1 MVDELIVFISEY
13 FDISKDNIKPESTF
27 VADLG
32 LQSYNLIEM
41 CCSIEEKYDIEVS
54 EDDIINIFTVSDL
67 AGYIEGKRVQN

>member
-1 MVDELIVFISEY
+1 MVDELIVFI
-13 FDISKDNIKPESTF
+13 KDNIKPESTF